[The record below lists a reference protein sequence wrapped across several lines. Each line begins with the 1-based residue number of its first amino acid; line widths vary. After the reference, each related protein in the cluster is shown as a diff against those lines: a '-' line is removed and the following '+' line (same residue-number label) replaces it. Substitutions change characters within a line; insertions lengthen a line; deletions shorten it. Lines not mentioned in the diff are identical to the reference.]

1 LDNELVRQREDNLQ
15 ALRSLG
21 VDAAPYRY
29 DVTHHAAEAKEEF
42 DTLSGVSTVLSL
54 AGRVMTIRGHGKT
67 TFADLQ
73 DKTGRIQ
80 LYFKQDTLGETPYGV
95 VKLLDLGDWIG
106 VRGTLFRT
114 KMGEITVQ
122 VSEVTFLAKCR
133 LPLPE
138 KWHGLR
144 DPEIRFRQ
152 RYVDLLVNEDARRI
166 VGIRAAV
173 IRSLRAGLDR
183 RGYLEV
189 DTPVLQPV
197 YGGAFA
203 RPFVTHHEA
212 LDVPLYLR
220 ISNELYLKRLI
231 VGGLERVY
239 EIARDFRNEGI
250 DRTHNPEFSMLEY
263 YEAFADYHDMMDLTE
278 TLISDAIQTA
288 TGGLS
293 VAYRGE
299 ALDFTPPW
307 RRLGY
312 FDALREKTGI
322 DFREVDEAGVRRAA
336 AELGVDLKGQVSV
349 GGAIDT
355 IFSEKVEPDL
365 VQPTFIV
372 DFPMELSPL
381 ARRHRSRPGVVERFE
396 LFAAHMELANAFS
409 EQNDPDAQEAAFER
423 QQELREAGNME
434 AQPTDEDYVRALRFG
449 LPPTGGVGIG
459 IDRLVM
465 IAGDAANIREV
476 ILFPQLR
483 PEGGRGQAEEGA
495 EGEESGES

>member
-1 LDNELVRQREDNLQ
+1 MDNELVRQREENLA

-29 DVTHHAAEAKEEF
+29 DVTHHAEDVREAF
-42 DTLSGVSTVLSL
+42 DQLSTSGRVVSL

-67 TFADLQ
+67 TFADVL

-80 LYFKQDTLGETPYGV
+80 VYFKQDALGESYAG
-95 VKLLDLGDWIG
+95 VKLLDLGDVIG

-122 VSEVTFLAKCR
+122 VSEWTFLTKCR

-138 KWHGLR
+138 KWHGLK

-152 RYVDLLVNEDARRI
+152 RYVDLLVNEESRRL
-166 VGIRAAV
+166 VKVRAQV
-173 IRSLRAGLDR
+173 IRSLRAGLDAL
-183 RGYLEV
+183 GYIEV

-212 LDVPLYLR
+212 LGVPLYLR

-250 DRTHNPEFSMLEY
+250 DRTHNPEFSMLEFY
-263 YEAFADYHDMMDLTE
+263 QAYADYNDMMTITE
-278 TLISDAIQTA
+278 RLVSEAVHVA
-288 TGGLS
+288 TGGYS
-293 VAYRGE
+293 VSYRGE
-299 ALDFTPPW
+299 SLDFTPPW
-307 RRLGY
+307 PRLGY
-312 FDALREKTGI
+312 FDALRQKTGI

-336 AELGVDLKGQVSV
+336 GELGVDLKGQV
-349 GGAIDT
+349 GLGYAIDA
-355 IFSEKVEPDL
+355 IFSETVQDDL
-365 VQPTFIV
+365 VSPTFII
-372 DFPMELSPL
+372 DFPIELSPL

-396 LFAAHMELANAFS
+396 VFAAGMELANAFS
-409 EQNDPDAQEAAFER
+409 EQNDPDAQAAAFER
-423 QQELREAGNME
+423 QQELRERGNLE
-434 AQPTDEDYVRALRFG
+434 AQPTDEDYVRALRIG
-449 LPPTGGVGIG
+449 MPPTGGVGIG

-465 IAGDAANIREV
+465 IVGDAANIREV
-476 ILFPQLR
+476 ILFPTLR
-483 PEGGRGQAEEGA
+483 PESGREAAEDEV
-495 EGEESGES
+495 EEEAP

>member
-1 LDNELVRQREDNLQ
+1 
-15 ALRSLG
+15 
-21 VDAAPYRY
+21 
-29 DVTHHAAEAKEEF
+29 
-42 DTLSGVSTVLSL
+42 
-54 AGRVMTIRGHGKT
+54 
-67 TFADLQ
+67 
-73 DKTGRIQ
+73 
-80 LYFKQDTLGETPYGV
+80 
-95 VKLLDLGDWIG
+95 
-106 VRGTLFRT
+106 
-114 KMGEITVQ
+114 
-122 VSEVTFLAKCR
+122 
-133 LPLPE
+133 
-138 KWHGLR
+138 
-144 DPEIRFRQ
+144 
-152 RYVDLLVNEDARRI
+152 
-166 VGIRAAV
+166 
-173 IRSLRAGLDR
+173 
-183 RGYLEV
+183 
-189 DTPVLQPV
+189 
-197 YGGAFA
+197 
-203 RPFVTHHEA
+203 
-212 LDVPLYLR
+212 
-220 ISNELYLKRLI
+220 